1 MRSLALVSLAIALLL
16 APSGG
21 ASVRIGS
28 TECSVDFGAA
38 SGNLACTLAIT
49 GGGLTLA
56 GSPVL
61 TTQIAGTEPAAF
73 RYDVLGELVAADIG
87 GDVTSYTYDE
97 AGRLTTLVDP
107 GGETTRYAY
116 DSLGRAVAAGD
127 WAFSY
132 SDVGLIR
139 AVRADGGVV
148 DYTYDSVGHVLS
160 VSQDGSAVRFAYD
173 TSGRIVRIDTP
184 AGTIEYQYDGGELT
198 RRVKNGQMTEY
209 SYDKKARL
217 VQSAEQRGETITYK
231 YNSDS
236 SLVRV
241 TDGVGVTRFSYD
253 RSGRLTAIAGPSG
266 EVTPFGYDAAGLVS
280 RVIPATGDDVVVDF
294 QAGERNQPI
303 VIGAVYTDAGGH
315 SFSITLR
322 GRLRTCSACP

>member
-148 DYTYDSVGHVLS
+148 D
-160 VSQDGSAVRFAYD
+160 
-173 TSGRIVRIDTP
+173 
-184 AGTIEYQYDGGELT
+184 
-198 RRVKNGQMTEY
+198 
-209 SYDKKARL
+209 
-217 VQSAEQRGETITYK
+217 
-231 YNSDS
+231 
-236 SLVRV
+236 
-241 TDGVGVTRFSYD
+241 
-253 RSGRLTAIAGPSG
+253 
-266 EVTPFGYDAAGLVS
+266 
-280 RVIPATGDDVVVDF
+280 F